1 MSDQDQTTITEETEE
16 TPSEVAEPS
25 RFKKAYD
32 KIAPYLPHLAIS
44 AVVLGAGAL
53 LVQAID
59 KLEDEE
65 DEFVEGEVIVVE
77 PEPETD

>member
-16 TPSEVAEPS
+16 TPSEATEPS

-59 KLEDEE
+59 KLEEE
-65 DEFVEGEVIVVE
+65 ESEIVDGEVIVVE

>member
-1 MSDQDQTTITEETEE
+1 MSDQDPIVITEETEE
-16 TPSEVAEPS
+16 TPSETPEPS

-32 KIAPYLPHLAIS
+32 KVAPYLPHLAIT

-77 PEPETD
+77 PETETD

>member
-1 MSDQDQTTITEETEE
+1 MSDQDPIVITEETEE
-16 TPSEVAEPS
+16 PLPEPS

-32 KIAPYLPHLAIS
+32 KVAPHLPYLAIT
-44 AVVLGAGAL
+44 AVALGAGAL

-65 DEFVEGEVIVVE
+65 NEFIEGEVIVVE
-77 PEPETD
+77 PETD